1 MSHDW
6 LLGAH
11 VSSAG
16 GVSRAPARGAE
27 IGATVIQIFTKSV
40 HRWAEPSL
48 SSAEARAFRAER
60 EAAAL
65 RVAGS
70 HDSYLINLASAD
82 RALFRRSLA
91 SFRHELRRA
100 AALGLDFV
108 VTHPGNATA
117 GDRESALARNTD
129 AISQALA
136 AVPGPFRVLV
146 EGTAGQGSVLGATFE
161 ELGRLLQRV
170 PSDLQ
175 DRVGLCLDTAH
186 LWAAGYDL
194 VDRFDDV
201 FAELEA
207 TIGPGRL
214 GLLHLNDSKARLGS
228 HLDRHEHIGKGALGD
243 EPFRRIMADPGFA
256 AVPKVLET
264 PKGDDAVRWDRR
276 NLRRLRSFAAARA
289 DLARRRG
296 TMED

>member
-1 MSHDW
+1 MNGDL

-27 IGATVIQIFTKSV
+27 IGAAVIQIFTKPV
-40 HRWAEPSL
+40 HRWAEPPL
-48 SSAEARAFRAER
+48 APAEARAFRSER
-60 EAAAL
+60 QAARL

-82 RALFRRSLA
+82 RALFRRSVE

-100 AALGLDFV
+100 AALELDFV

-117 GDRESALARNTD
+117 GDRESALERNAD
-129 AISQALA
+129 AIAETLA
-136 AVPGPFRVLV
+136 AVPGAFRLLL
-146 EGTAGQGSVLGATFE
+146 EGTAGQGSALGA
-161 ELGRLLQRV
+161 
-170 PSDLQ
+170 S
-175 DRVGLCLDTAH
+175 
-186 LWAAGYDL
+186 
-194 VDRFDDV
+194 FDEV
-201 FAELEA
+201 FAELDA
-207 TIGPGRL
+207 TTGPGRL

-243 EPFRRIMADPGFA
+243 RPFRRILTDPRFA

-264 PKGDDAVRWDRR
+264 PKGDDPVRWDRR
-276 NLRRLRSFAAARA
+276 NLRRLRSFAADLARSGRA
-289 DLARRRG
+289 MEDSTRTAARRRG
-296 TMED
+296 AAADTVSGTHEGT